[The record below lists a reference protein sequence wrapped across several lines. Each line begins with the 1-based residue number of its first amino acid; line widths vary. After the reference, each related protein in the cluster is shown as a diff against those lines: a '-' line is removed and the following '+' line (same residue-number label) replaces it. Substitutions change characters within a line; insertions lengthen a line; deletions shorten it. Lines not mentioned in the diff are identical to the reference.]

1 MAVTHNMEKKP
12 GTKECILCACIYIMF
27 KSKSNYPMVLEVR
40 TVLTQ
45 GTEFL
50 TGRVTEE
57 GFFE

>member
-1 MAVTHNMEKKP
+1 MTVTHKMEKKP
-12 GTKECILCACIYIMF
+12 GTQEGILCACIYIMF
-27 KSKSNYPMVLEVR
+27 KSKSNYPVVLEVR

-45 GTEFL
+45 GTRFV